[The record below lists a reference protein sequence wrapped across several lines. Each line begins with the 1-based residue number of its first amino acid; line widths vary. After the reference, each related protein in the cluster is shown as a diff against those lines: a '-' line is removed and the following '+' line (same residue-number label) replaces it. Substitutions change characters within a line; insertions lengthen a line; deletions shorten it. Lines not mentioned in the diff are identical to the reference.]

1 MRHQANA
8 GKALTDVRRPVAV
21 DTHGRRGGRRR
32 LIPADFVLAAIGIPL
47 LGLAACG
54 RPHRCRRSSS
64 LDLKQAGVVLAVT
77 VLIGTIVIRSVL
89 LQAVMAVLG
98 ERNGCLPR
106 RLPWLPRLG
115 LDAPA
120 APEQATAAR
129 PALTAAP
136 CHRRGRSKSGQQA
149 RAVKAHNQGKDGPLR
164 GAMPGM
170 KLGAGRGLAWFA
182 VVSRDGAGRK
192 VHAGSGVPSVVTG
205 SLWTVRGRN
214 QVWCWDPRCGSCLLL
229 LRARVSVS

>member
-32 LIPADFVLAAIGIPL
+32 LIPADFVLA
-47 LGLAACG
+47 
-54 RPHRCRRSSS
+54 
-64 LDLKQAGVVLAVT
+64 VT

-98 ERNGCLPR
+98 ERYGCLPR

-120 APEQATAAR
+120 APKQATAAR
-129 PALTAAP
+129 PALTPAP
-136 CHRRGRSKSGQQA
+136 SHRRPIKI
-149 RAVKAHNQGKDGPLR
+149 RA
-164 GAMPGM
+164 
-170 KLGAGRGLAWFA
+170 
-182 VVSRDGAGRK
+182 
-192 VHAGSGVPSVVTG
+192 AGSGGEGPQPSECAAAGAADTTLSTPAVDRDLLAPG
-205 SLWTVRGRN
+205 LDLGRPPLDHHGLWRLMMVQWPLAT
-214 QVWCWDPRCGSCLLL
+214 
-229 LRARVSVS
+229 A

>member
-1 MRHQANA
+1 MRHQAHA

-98 ERNGCLPR
+98 ERYGCLPR

-120 APEQATAAR
+120 APKQATAAR
-129 PALTAAP
+129 PALTPAP
-136 CHRRGRSKSGQQA
+136 SHRRPIKI
-149 RAVKAHNQGKDGPLR
+149 RA
-164 GAMPGM
+164 
-170 KLGAGRGLAWFA
+170 
-182 VVSRDGAGRK
+182 
-192 VHAGSGVPSVVTG
+192 AGSGGEGPQPSECAAAGAVDTTLSRPESGVTG
-205 SLWTVRGRN
+205 TTADLWGV
-214 QVWCWDPRCGSCLLL
+214 VDLA
-229 LRARVSVS
+229 ARRLTSG